1 VAGRAGSTLDGLL
14 ALLTEQASSA
24 TAFLDMLSG
33 HTEDPRVV
41 AMSERV
47 TAVLAGKLPAAHE

>member
-1 VAGRAGSTLDGLL
+1 
-14 ALLTEQASSA
+14 
-24 TAFLDMLSG
+24 MLSG